1 MAAMP
6 AQSREKLE
14 EILDEVLLFAEK
26 GTPIEAD
33 HDHIK
38 AMLTKALGDERANHL
53 IGRVLQGSDT
63 AGIESL
69 KWMDAPTAADLIKN
83 EHPQIIAT
91 ILVHLEFDQAG
102 EILKHFTDRLRND
115 VLLRIATLDGVQ
127 PVALRELNEA
137 LTRMLSGATTV
148 KKTAMGGVRHAADI
162 LNFVG
167 SAAETAILDN
177 VREYDPDLAQKI
189 LDEMFVFENLMD
201 LDDRGIQTL
210 LREVQSDSLVI
221 ALKGAPP
228 RCARRSSRTCPS
240 APPKCS
246 GKTSNPAARCASPR
260 SRPSRRRSSRPPA
273 AWPKKARSPCP
284 AREATMPSCKPTQ
297 RGPPEPPPGRR
308 RLPALEPALLRRTR
322 AAARRAAEPA
332 AEPEPPSPRAPSP
345 RAPSRAPRR
354 RCPTRRRTST
364 CPPPTTSSASTR
376 KPARKATTPATRKA
390 PPAAAWRR

>member
-1 MAAMP
+1 MSSNDEGQEKSALLLMTLGADEAAEVLKQLGPKEVQKLGAAMAGMP
-6 AQSREKLE
+6 SQAREKVE
-14 EILDEVLLFAEK
+14 IILDELIAFADK
-26 GTPIEAD
+26 GSPIEAD
-33 HDHIK
+33 HEHIK
-38 AMLTKALGDERANHL
+38 AMLTKALGDERATHL
-53 IGRVLQGSDT
+53 ISRVLQGSDT

-228 RCARRSSRTCPS
+228 EM
-240 APPKCS
+240 
-246 GKTSNPAARCASPR
+246 
-260 SRPSRRRSSRPPA
+260 
-273 AWPKKARSPCP
+273 
-284 AREATMPSCKPTQ
+284 REKIFKNMSQ
-297 RGPPEPPPGRR
+297 
-308 RLPALEPALLRRTR
+308 
-322 AAARRAAEPA
+322 RAAEMLREDLESRGPVRLSEVE
-332 AEPEPPSPRAPSP
+332 AEQKEILKTA
-345 RAPSRAPRR
+345 RR
-354 RCPTRRRTST
+354 LAEEGQLAL
-364 CPPPTTSSASTR
+364 SSKGGDDAFV
-376 KPARKATTPATRKA
+376 
-390 PPAAAWRR
+390 